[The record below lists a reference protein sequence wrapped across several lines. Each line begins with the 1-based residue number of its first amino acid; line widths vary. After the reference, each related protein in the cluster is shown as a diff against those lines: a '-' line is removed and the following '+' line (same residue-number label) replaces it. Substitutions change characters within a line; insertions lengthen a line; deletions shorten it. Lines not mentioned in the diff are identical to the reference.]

1 MGANG
6 FPQSGFTATA
16 TCFGIGIVIM
26 LTLFMIMRYENN
38 RRDKAFGAVDQTT
51 LAEVEEEVIA
61 TDRTDVEN
69 KAFRYMM

>member
-1 MGANG
+1 
-6 FPQSGFTATA
+6 
-16 TCFGIGIVIM
+16 M